1 MSRRRP
7 DRRWRS
13 PGFALRR
20 LLRLTTTDP
29 GGYGLS
35 VDPEI
40 VIAIAERARASR
52 PALGRGAALLLG
64 PTPRSGTNYVEAIV
78 SAHPHVAT
86 APCGVREA
94 PFLAAAETIR
104 PFEQEFGRRHAE
116 TSRGLVPY
124 EWLGYA
130 ASGFLARAAAEAG
143 PERLIL
149 LKDPHALRLDLAE
162 AIFPDAK
169 RLIVLRDGRRTV
181 DSCVRTWAL
190 RRLGRTFADICLE
203 WALATNAALDHV
215 ARSGGAAMA
224 IRYEDAVAAPASVA
238 RAAQGFLGLDPGL
251 ARLTDLHATP
261 GPRPIRG
268 ARARLTGRRVRRRR
282 ISTRPGGRWIGPRNG
297 SGPSPVS
304 AARRRRVWRRKRRRG
319 WAPDPRRRD
328 WRKAGARR
336 RRRAEAA
343 DRTTCWL
350 DLIPSAEG
358 GVRPWVGVRGG

>member
-261 GPRPIRG
+261 VMGSSTHSRGEGAVDWAPRAPAADFDPAGRAVDWPKKWERTFARICGP
-268 ARARLTGRRVRRRR
+268 AAARLAAEAPAGMGAGPAETRLAEGRRAA
-282 ISTRPGGRWIGPRNG
+282 
-297 SGPSPVS
+297 S
-304 AARRRRVWRRKRRRG
+304 AAR
-319 WAPDPRRRD
+319 
-328 WRKAGARR
+328 
-336 RRRAEAA
+336 
-343 DRTTCWL
+343 
-350 DLIPSAEG
+350 G
-358 GVRPWVGVRGG
+358 GG